1 VTPALLAH
9 YRRIAAGRPGVLV
22 VEATGVRDVP
32 SGPLLR
38 IGADRF
44 VPGLRRLVEVIREAS
59 AGETRVLIQLIDF
72 LRIRRRP
79 SAEAYFG
86 RFFTPTTSHRDAYLR
101 ATGAS
106 PPRDEEAFRRELAQ
120 SPPALWREV
129 LSPRELEDLTFGAR
143 ERVTDLHVPH
153 VHDLPDTLPAIFA
166 AAAIRARAAGFDGVE
181 IHAAHAYTLASFLSA
196 TNTREDGHGGTREGR
211 LRVPVAVLGA
221 VRAACPPPFAVGVR
235 FLVEEAIAGGYGLE
249 DAVAF
254 AHAFAD
260 AGADVLSLSKGGKFD
275 DARQPKVGEAAY
287 PYTGPSGHECIPTV
301 RIGPPGP
308 FGRHVALAGALRR
321 ALRSRGAGVPVVT
334 SGGII
339 SFTLAEAILARGD
352 ADFIG
357 AARQT
362 LADPD
367 WWLKMRLG
375 RGDEIR
381 RCTLT
386 NYCEALD
393 QRHRAVT
400 CKLWDHQD
408 GVRRLEA
415 PPWEP

>member
-1 VTPALLAH
+1 
-9 YRRIAAGRPGVLV
+9 
-22 VEATGVRDVP
+22 VRDVP

-44 VPGLRRLVEVIREAS
+44 VPGLRSLVEAIREAS

-79 SAEAYFG
+79 TPEAYFA
-86 RFFTPTTSHRDAYLR
+86 RFFLPTAVHGEAYLR
-101 ATGAS
+101 AIGRAPS
-106 PPRDEEAFRRELAQ
+106 ADEESFREELAQ
-120 SPPALWREV
+120 LGPALWPLV

-143 ERVTDLHVPH
+143 ERVTDLHLAH
-153 VHDLPDTLPAIFA
+153 VRDLPTTLPATFA

-196 TNTREDGHGGTREGR
+196 TNTREDGHGGTLEGR
-211 LRVPVAVLGA
+211 LRVPVAVLAA
-221 VRAACPPPFAVGVR
+221 VRAACPTPFAVGVR
-235 FLVEEAIAGGYGLE
+235 FLAEEAIAGGYGPG
-249 DAVAF
+249 DAIDF

-301 RIGPPGP
+301 RIGAPGP
-308 FGRHVALAGALRR
+308 FGRHVALAGTLRR
-321 ALRSRGAGVPVVT
+321 ALRSRGATVPVVT

-339 SFTLAEAILARGD
+339 SFSLAEGILARGE
-352 ADFIG
+352 ADFVG
-357 AARQT
+357 SARQT

-375 RGDEIR
+375 RGAEIR

-393 QRHRAVT
+393 QRHRPVT

-415 PPWEP
+415 PPWP